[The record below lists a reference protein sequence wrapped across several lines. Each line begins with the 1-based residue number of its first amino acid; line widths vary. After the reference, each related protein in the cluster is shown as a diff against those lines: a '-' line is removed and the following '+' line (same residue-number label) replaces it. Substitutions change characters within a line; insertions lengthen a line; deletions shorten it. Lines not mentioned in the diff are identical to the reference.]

1 MAISTFHGL
10 EVAKRGM
17 MTHQAALYTT
27 GHNIANANTP
37 GYTRQRVNFI
47 QTEPYPPASLNR
59 PMIPGQLGTGVKAG
73 DIQRIRDS
81 FVDMQ
86 FRGENSKLGY
96 WEAKADML
104 RQMENI
110 MNEPTDTG
118 LANIMDEFWNSLQD
132 LAVQPQNNGARRV
145 VSQRGIELA
154 NTFNYTYNSI
164 KAVQK
169 DYRNEIDLSQDRI
182 NSILRQINQVNKEI
196 GSIEPHGYL
205 PNDLYDQRDRLV
217 DELSSYINIK
227 VERKPSGGLASG
239 NAEGLYNIYLANPQG
254 GILTSNGEKIKLI
267 EAMDDSGAYKHT
279 ATGIHI
285 EYAARD
291 EEDSPVTAIKFFE
304 LNPNGKGFVDP
315 TDSSK
320 TIDKLDDADAATGK
334 YEFASFSAFNTHGRL
349 KGFIEG
355 YGYKDEN
362 GVTKGSYNQM
372 LDDLDMMAYTFATH
386 FNLVHRS
393 GYSLTD
399 IRGEKIPRD
408 FFELKDDAGND
419 IKDPKGAAKYLK
431 VSKDIIENVDNIAA
445 AAEGNVYAGSFKR
458 DSNVQNT
465 TVGNPV
471 FRGIYDSKNGTAA
484 EVMPNNP
491 ADPTKQFKI
500 ELTYKEPTT
509 PNTKGTWTYTVTAT
523 TQGGQ
528 PVNNIPNDTGPVPP
542 NGKITLYG
550 IEIDTNLVKSKDD
563 TSNPV
568 TAQTWEYTFSTDG
581 IQSKDDAFLGNGSN
595 ALVLSRVKDA
605 LLNYGGSMTNVHS
618 FYQGMIGSL
627 GDMTSEANRMTS
639 TSTIL
644 KDSVEQRRMSISSV
658 SLDEEITNMIQFQ
671 YAYNAS
677 ARMITLVDEILDKII
692 NGMGLV
698 GR

>member
-1 MAISTFHGL
+1 
-10 EVAKRGM
+10 
-17 MTHQAALYTT
+17 
-27 GHNIANANTP
+27 
-37 GYTRQRVNFI
+37 
-47 QTEPYPPASLNR
+47 
-59 PMIPGQLGTGVKAG
+59 
-73 DIQRIRDS
+73 
-81 FVDMQ
+81 
-86 FRGENSKLGY
+86 
-96 WEAKADML
+96 
-104 RQMENI
+104 
-110 MNEPTDTG
+110 
-118 LANIMDEFWNSLQD
+118 
-132 LAVQPQNNGARRV
+132 
-145 VSQRGIELA
+145 
-154 NTFNYTYNSI
+154 
-164 KAVQK
+164 
-169 DYRNEIDLSQDRI
+169 
-182 NSILRQINQVNKEI
+182 
-196 GSIEPHGYL
+196 
-205 PNDLYDQRDRLV
+205 
-217 DELSSYINIK
+217 
-227 VERKPSGGLASG
+227 
-239 NAEGLYNIYLANPQG
+239 
-254 GILTSNGEKIKLI
+254 
-267 EAMDDSGAYKHT
+267 
-279 ATGIHI
+279 
-285 EYAARD
+285 
-291 EEDSPVTAIKFFE
+291 
-304 LNPNGKGFVDP
+304 
-315 TDSSK
+315 
-320 TIDKLDDADAATGK
+320 
-334 YEFASFSAFNTHGRL
+334 
-349 KGFIEG
+349 
-355 YGYKDEN
+355 
-362 GVTKGSYNQM
+362 
-372 LDDLDMMAYTFATH
+372 
-386 FNLVHRS
+386 
-393 GYSLTD
+393 
-399 IRGEKIPRD
+399 
-408 FFELKDDAGND
+408 
-419 IKDPKGAAKYLK
+419 
-431 VSKDIIENVDNIAA
+431 
-445 AAEGNVYAGSFKR
+445 
-458 DSNVQNT
+458 
-465 TVGNPV
+465 
-471 FRGIYDSKNGTAA
+471 
-484 EVMPNNP
+484 MPNNP